1 MAYESINS
9 GVVSSSNMNSANS
22 VPDVEKILYLL
33 KPYQTPLLQYLWFS
47 GRKSKEVRSPF
58 AKFSWFE
65 NELYP
70 HQTTNKAAITASGT
84 PASLTLTTSNCNSLT
99 IFNVDDIVLI
109 EETDQMAYVSSRTT
123 SQVVLSH
130 IDGATNLTSI
140 QNEGIYLKII
150 GSRNTEYSG
159 VRTAMSVKEI
169 EKFNY
174 LNIFSE
180 SVATTG
186 RHQAGETYTDGVDHA
201 ALVAKKIEEMKLQA
215 ERYFLFAPSQGY
227 ATSGNYRTT
236 WGHGFLGRIQSNVNS
251 YSPTLDEDTFDDHL
265 KEVFQKGSNRKIHLC
280 GSGQLMEINKF
291 IKTRYELNPN
301 PTVSVYGVNV
311 REYLTP
317 FGSIDL
323 IWNPVMDGK
332 FTNYGFTIDA
342 DKVRLRHMAEDK
354 KGCRKFRI
362 EEGVETPGV
371 DGTTTKILMD
381 LGIEIHNEECHG
393 ILKMEG

>member
-1 MAYESINS
+1 MAYDSINQ
-9 GVVSSSNMNSANS
+9 GVISSSQMNSANA
-22 VPDVEKILYLL
+22 VPEVEKVLQLL
-33 KPYQTPLLQYLWFS
+33 QPYQTPFLQFLFF
-47 GRKSKEVRSPF
+47 GNRKAKPVTSPF

-65 NELYP
+65 SELYP
-70 HQTTNKAAITASGT
+70 HQTTNKQAITALGT
-84 PASLTLTTSNCNSLT
+84 PATLTLTSSNCNSIS
-99 IFNVDDIVLI
+99 IFNTDDIVLI
-109 EETDQMAYVSSRTT
+109 EETDQMAYVSVKNA
-123 SQVVLSH
+123 SQVVLTH
-130 IDGATNLTSI
+130 IDGTTPLVSL
-140 QNEGIYLKII
+140 QSEGSYLKII

-159 VRTAMSVKEI
+159 VRTAVSVKEV
-169 EKFNY
+169 EKYNY

-227 ATSGNYRTT
+227 ATAGNYRTT
-236 WGHGFLGRIQSNVNS
+236 WGHGFLGRVQTHVNS
-251 YSPTLDEDTFDDHL
+251 YSSSLDEDTFDDHL
-265 KEVFQKGSNRKIHLC
+265 REVFEKGSNRKIHLC
-280 GSGQLMEINKF
+280 GSGQLTELNKF
-291 IKTRYELNPN
+291 IKSRYEINPN
-301 PTVSVYGVNV
+301 PVTTIYGVNV

-317 FGSIDL
+317 FGTVDI

-342 DKVRLRHMAEDK
+342 DKVRLRYMANDK
-354 KGCRKFRI
+354 KGSRKFRI

-393 ILKMEG
+393 VLKRT

>member
-1 MAYESINS
+1 MAYESINQGVISS
-9 GVVSSSNMNSANS
+9 GTMNAANA
-22 VPDVEKILYLL
+22 VPDVEKILYLM

-65 NELYP
+65 SELYP
-70 HQTTNKAAITASGT
+70 HQTTTKTVINASGT
-84 PASLTLTTSNCNSLT
+84 PATLVLTTANCNSIT
-99 IFNVDDIVLI
+99 IFNTDDIVLI
-109 EETDQMAYVSSRTT
+109 EETDQMAYVSTKNT

-130 IDGATNLTSI
+130 IDGTTSLTSL
-140 QNEGIYLKII
+140 QTEGCYLKII

-159 VRTAMSVKEI
+159 VRTAVSVKEV

-236 WGHGFLGRIQSNVNS
+236 WGHGFLGRIQTHVNS
-251 YSPTLDEDTFDDHL
+251 YSPTLDEETFDDHL
-265 KEVFQKGSNRKIHLC
+265 REVFEKGSNRKIHMC
-280 GSGQLMEINKF
+280 GSGQLTEINKF
-291 IKTRYELNPN
+291 VKSRYEINPN
-301 PTVSVYGVNV
+301 PVTTIYGVNV

-317 FGSIDL
+317 FGTVDL
-323 IWNPVMDGK
+323 IWNPMMDGK

-342 DKVRLRHMAEDK
+342 DKVRLRYMANDK
-354 KGCRKFRI
+354 KGSRKFRI

-371 DGTTTKILMD
+371 DGTTTKLLMD

-393 ILKMEG
+393 ILMRT